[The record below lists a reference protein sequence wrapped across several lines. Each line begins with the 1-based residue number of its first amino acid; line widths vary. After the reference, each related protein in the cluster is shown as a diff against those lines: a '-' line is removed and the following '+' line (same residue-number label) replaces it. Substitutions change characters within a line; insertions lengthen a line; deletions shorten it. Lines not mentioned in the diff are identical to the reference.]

1 MAKARKEGKKKRNR
15 INLAKKNNL
24 IKTTAEKIKAI
35 ELSIK
40 H

>member
-15 INLAKKNNL
+15 LNLVKKLNL

-35 ELSIK
+35 EASI
-40 H
+40 